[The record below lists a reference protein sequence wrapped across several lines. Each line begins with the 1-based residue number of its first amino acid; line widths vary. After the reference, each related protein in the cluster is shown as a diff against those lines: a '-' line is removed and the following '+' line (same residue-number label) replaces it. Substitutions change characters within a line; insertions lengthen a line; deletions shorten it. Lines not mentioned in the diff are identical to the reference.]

1 MLREMTRAECEKI
14 LMVEI
19 LRTYL
24 EYLIILVGMF
34 SLRYQFSAG
43 MRSGQVVATWVMIRL
58 ITSLHGTSDI
68 RQVLPVFT
76 PAWVDIVTENQWRG
90 SHLHE

>member
-1 MLREMTRAECEKI
+1 MMSRGLLLTFSWRTLRMLREMTRAECEKI

-24 EYLIILVGMF
+24 EYLIILVGIF

-43 MRSGQVVATWVMIRL
+43 MRVVRWW
-58 ITSLHGTSDI
+58 
-68 RQVLPVFT
+68 PVW
-76 PAWVDIVTENQWRG
+76 PLG
-90 SHLHE
+90 

>member
-24 EYLIILVGMF
+24 EYLIILVGIF

-43 MRSGQVVATWVMIRL
+43 MRVVRWW
-58 ITSLHGTSDI
+58 
-68 RQVLPVFT
+68 PVW
-76 PAWVDIVTENQWRG
+76 PLG
-90 SHLHE
+90 